1 MDSNCIFC
9 KIIEGVIPANKVY
22 EDELT
27 FAFLDIRPVN
37 LGHTLVIP
45 KKHFENLFEIP
56 TEYRDAIMATA
67 QKVAKAIK
75 SELKADGVNLG
86 MNNDEAAG
94 QIIFHAHLH
103 VIPRFKDDGLVHWG
117 HTEVT
122 REQLEETGKKLS
134 ASL

>member
-9 KIIEGVIPANKVY
+9 KIVAGEIPATKVY

-27 FAFLDIRPVN
+27 FAFLDINPVN

-45 KKHFENLFEIP
+45 KKHLVNLYEL
-56 TEYRDAIMATA
+56 EEASRNALLATA

-86 MNNDEAAG
+86 MNNDSAAG

-103 VIPRFKDDGLVHWG
+103 VIPRFNNDGLVHWG
-117 HTEVT
+117 HAKVT
-122 REQLEETGKKLS
+122 PEQLTETGEKLKGV
-134 ASL
+134 L

>member
-9 KIIEGVIPANKVY
+9 KIIEGTIPAVKVY
-22 EDELT
+22 EDMHT
-27 FAFLDIRPVN
+27 YAFLDIKPVN

-45 KKHFENLFEIP
+45 KKHMANLYEL
-56 TEYRDAIMATA
+56 EDGYRESMINTA
-67 QKVAKAIK
+67 QKIARAIK

-122 REQLEETGKKLS
+122 KEQLEETGKKLS